1 MKKIILLGFVLL
13 FAAAGTCL
21 ALPVGPGDYSGFRS
35 TDNGTLFAQ
44 DGWSGDANGGEVP
57 QVNNGFEIFWDITF
71 DGSQYTYTYTLSGEG
86 RIELSKA
93 LSHWILEVTE
103 PSLIGDFSGATPS
116 ITEGPREFA
125 QEEGN
130 PGMLGSIYGI
140 KWDTTG
146 DPLIYSVTFTT
157 TRDPVWGDFYAKD
170 GQEGGVDAI
179 AYNLGFGTDPAEG
192 ETNFLA
198 WIATPDG
205 EEPPTQPVP
214 EPATLLL
221 LGSGL
226 VGLAGFRRK
235 FKR

>member
-21 ALPVGPGDYSGFRS
+21 ALPVDPGDYTGSRS
-35 TDNGTLFAQ
+35 TDDGSLSAT
-44 DGWSGDANGGEVP
+44 DGWSGTGGEIG
-57 QVNNGFEIFWDITF
+57 NGGFEISWTIIDN
-71 DGSQYTYTYTLSGEG
+71 DSDYTYTYSISGEEG
-86 RIELSKA
+86 NPLTKA

-116 ITEGPREFA
+116 ITEGPREFGG
-125 QEEGN
+125 EGN
-130 PGMLGSIYGI
+130 PGIPGNIYGI
-140 KWDTTG
+140 KWDATG

-221 LGSGL
+221 LGSGS